1 MTRTW
6 VGVASLLLLVAA
18 CGGASGGGR
27 DSDGLAARDTGET
40 TTAEAAAESTTT
52 AVLAPP
58 PSVQQLETVRVTA
71 RHVADVEM
79 LTAIAWR
86 DGDPDPYL
94 ADQDG
99 EIYHLVG
106 GSPQPVLD
114 LTGQVLDYEPG
125 AEYGMLG
132 MTFDPVDG
140 RLIVGYNGKDVDTLV
155 ESYAV
160 GADGRPDAGSV
171 REIVR
176 IQQPGVGHN
185 SGHLTF
191 DADDNLIISMGDG
204 GGSRGA
210 DAQDMS
216 KLLGGLLR
224 ITPSR
229 DGPGYTVPADNPFV
243 GQHGV
248 APEIWAKGMRN
259 PWRFSIDRATGDIW
273 IGTVGE
279 GSWEAVYKVPAGTAG
294 ANLGWPAFEGSHP
307 TDFNTDVPPPANP
320 LMPVHEYPH
329 SVGPAV
335 IGGYVYRGDAIP
347 QLAGAYVFMDMTGPV
362 WAMGIDGVVQL
373 DVEAGGVQTSFGE
386 DPDGELYLLTQQ
398 NGLFKIEPA

>member
-1 MTRTW
+1 MTRI
-6 VGVASLLLLVAA
+6 VGGVVSLVLLVAA

-27 DSDGLAARDTGET
+27 DSDGMATRDTRVT
-40 TTAEAAAESTTT
+40 TTTEALPVTPPPAS
-52 AVLAPP
+52 P
-58 PSVQQLETVRVTA
+58 PSVQQLAMVHVTA

-86 DGDPDPYL
+86 AGDPDPYL
-94 ADQDG
+94 ADQHG
-99 EIYHLVG
+99 GIYHLVA

-125 AEYGMLG
+125 AEYGLLG

-140 RLIVGYNGKDVDTLV
+140 RLIVGYNANDVDTRI

-160 GADGRPDAGSV
+160 GADGRLDPASA

-176 IQQPGVGHN
+176 IEQPGLGHN

-210 DAQDMS
+210 DAQDMT

-224 ITPSR
+224 ITPNR
-229 DGPGYTVPADNPFV
+229 NGPGYTVPADNPYV
-243 GQHGV
+243 GQPGV

-259 PWRFSIDRATGDIW
+259 PWRFSIDHATGDIW
-273 IGTVGE
+273 IGNVGE
-279 GSWEAVYKVPAGTAG
+279 RSWEAVHRLPAGMKG

-307 TDFNTDVPPPANP
+307 TNFNTDVPTPANA

-335 IGGYVYRGDAIP
+335 IGGHVYRGQAIP

-362 WAMGIDGVVQL
+362 WAMGMDGVVEL
-373 DVEAGGVQTSFGE
+373 DVQAGGVQTSFGE
-386 DPDGELYLLTQQ
+386 DPEGELYLLTQQ